1 MKYLDPIAAITQ
13 PREDFIRYLLTAYP
27 LRDRTLR
34 DKLKE
39 KLEQPGI
46 VWQHPYLEGSQPY
59 QSASSVQELVEQ
71 SILHPRVADLFTP
84 NERRLY
90 EHQQNAIQAVNN
102 GENIIVA
109 TGTGSG
115 KTECFLIPM
124 MDMLLKEGIGLHDL
138 GVRALI
144 LYPMNALVNDQV
156 KRLRGLLCR
165 QDPRKPLIRFGFY
178 TSRTETEHNN
188 ARESLREELGTY
200 ESSELQALFTH
211 FDTVNI
217 STRDRLINE
226 AVEKIQTI
234 QEISRRDIWENPP
247 HILVTNYSMLEH
259 MLIRPTERRVFAASS
274 RTFKMLV
281 LDEAHTYNGSTGSEV
296 SMLLKRLKAAINHEQ
311 EIRCIATSA
320 SLGEANIDDQVKIFA
335 RELFGETFSQVIRGN
350 RVTAL
355 ERLGRFYDLAPDHTD
370 AEVLEYLSTLKLPET
385 EAIADWLDRLLLIV
399 PTDRLAEA
407 EAQANNDF
415 HRLLWFALKGHPLI
429 HRLIN
434 ILSTAPQPWDDIAK
448 SARLWNIDLPTS
460 LDGSLD
466 QNVVIKAKEALA
478 RLLQL
483 GTLARENAEDLPLLP
498 VRLHLLFR
506 SLEGIYSCINPT
518 CRSLYLNEKL
528 ICDDCSSPVL
538 ELGSCSQCGQDY
550 AFTQL
555 KPNTRQLEPLPRSNQ
570 AVRDNKRIYTLTLN
584 PLFSNTE
591 DEDNNE
597 NEEDQNPDLSGS
609 LRVSSNETHVWIGTT
624 SSDPIGSISTSTS
637 PSPERIFHLQ
647 WHRAKGQ
654 KNNEG
659 CYLPKCAA
667 CGARPNRSLAINR
680 FVAYTDAPLEAMVDS
695 LFELLPEPEPT
706 QSGSISKRKLLT
718 FSDGRQDAAFFASDY
733 QRTHTEMLYRQTVW
747 QAFQSAKDDGITDMT
762 GLTEQLKQI
771 FLLRSIPHPDRD
783 SNENYKSYCPDD
795 LIDGQQNAITCSDRS
810 KKRAKELLLREF
822 AIPFARRNSLEAFA
836 ILACHIQLSLDSHL
850 VNSVGTLF
858 NITKEEAYIFLIG
871 LTDII
876 RRTGIVSIEGSSK
889 YFPETGGVE
898 GGRREMVDEQGRATN
913 YLFLEKPKDK
923 DKKKSGILKDSP
935 SFQPWDDTVKIRKPQ
950 NRLSWYYTQMCK
962 MLPNGFPS
970 RQNFVTLFQHL
981 EDAGL
986 LTKATST
993 KVSNGYQLKWDLLN
1007 VMETQEDWY
1016 QCDRCQQVV
1025 HVPNL
1030 SKFLNADPKPTL
1042 NVYACRSFKC
1052 EGTLK
1057 PYTSERIHQAEK
1069 EHYQQTLIK
1078 NREALPLR
1086 SQEHTAQLGTEE
1098 LAKRENAFRRGQ
1110 INLLSCSTTLEMG
1123 VDIGELQAVVLRN
1136 FPPHVSNYQ
1145 QRAGR
1150 AGRRTDGVAITLM
1163 YGQRRPHDRFY
1174 FEQPDK
1180 LIAGS
1185 NQIPKVDAGN
1195 WQIQQRH
1202 IRAELLA
1209 AFLSIFSIGAEKVNM
1224 QDFLGLPNPL
1234 TFSTFTPP
1242 STAMVCELQE
1252 WLHSDRATQ
1261 LAQDWIVRLQGS
1273 GTAAILLSD
1282 SREKINEFQQEQ
1294 CQDWNDLASPLSE
1307 INSDIVAA
1315 VSDSQNGGSVN
1326 NLFNR
1331 RTRIQSELQKV
1342 ARRKLHDE
1350 LVQASILPIYGFPID
1365 VVRLLTGESNER
1377 NSSQGRHRLER
1388 DRRLA
1393 LGEYAPGQ
1401 DVVVDDRVYRSVG
1414 ISRSND
1420 LEKKYYWVCQ
1430 NCNHFLEFNTQNNQV
1445 EQCPI
1450 CQHQPKLAI
1459 DKAVNEYKVPKA
1471 FVTDWAATA
1480 KVTPYLKPIR
1490 QITSQVFLANPGSV
1504 QRDVSEENIYHPKNI
1519 YHLTVNQNGTFF
1531 LANKGQRIYTNQG
1544 FYTCESCGLDLSEK
1558 VRKWEEEKRKL
1569 SRSKKAVTTSPLRPT
1584 HLHPLNGKTCSGQ
1597 WNLIHLGHE
1606 FKTDFLK
1613 IKFDDAT
1620 KPSLLHE
1627 KITHTL
1633 DGHEVA
1639 SETENSNSRIS
1650 FWRSLTYALLAAAA
1664 QVIDV
1669 RREELDGL
1677 FRPLENGQAEIII
1690 YDNVPGGAGY
1700 SQRIADNFKD
1710 ILTEAHRLADSCSC
1724 EHSCYDCLR
1733 TYSNQLFHHE
1743 LDRKQVV
1750 DFLKPI
1756 IEQVSPDPVLQAFAP
1771 SSSRVRLDAI
1781 ANTLTA
1787 QCRMATTDSIIYL
1800 PQLGDRFC
1808 LNRGEPMAWLNKLSD
1823 MVRNCNPL
1831 TLILHELPQPNSDHN
1846 LVLRKRLS
1854 QWIDQGLVRLYQTDI
1869 NEYPTLYLYT
1879 SPQNCLALGL
1889 SQESNQNLV
1898 WLQTRSQEGVSAVQ
1912 KRLHDW
1918 LARARKVQ
1926 ATELEDANTQVIF
1939 PEPAW
1944 GILSLTELR
1953 QRLGLERVLTGS
1965 RVTQVT
1971 YQDRYLDA
1979 SGARYFVN
1987 LLQGE
1992 WLDTSTQI
2000 IVHILEDLNKPDRLE
2015 RLTERLV
2022 PISGQVRQEAYISG
2036 VSSRDRFVHARSLE
2050 IEKEDGQHYRILFD
2064 KGMDFMKRHIDQTYE
2079 INESTYVVITRQ

>member
-124 MDMLLKEGIGLHDL
+124 MDMLLKEGDIILRSS

-550 AFTQL
+550 AFTLLDDKIGEL
-555 KPNTRQLEPLPRSNQ
+555 KPLPRSNQ
-570 AVRDNKRIYTLTLN
+570 ALKNDSKIYTKIYTLTLN
-584 PLFSNTE
+584 LLGTKSE
-591 DEDNNE
+591 DEDDDEIVEEVPSNSSGTFKLLE
-597 NEEDQNPDLSGS
+597 NQHG
-609 LRVSSNETHVWIGTT
+609 WIGVPSENPIATT
-624 SSDPIGSISTSTS
+624 SKSTPTT
-637 PSPERIFHLQ
+637 EKEFLLQ
-647 WHRAKGQ
+647 WHWDKG
-654 KNNEG
+654 KAEG

-695 LFELLPEPEPT
+695 LFELLPEPT
-706 QSGSISKRKLLT
+706 QSEDNISKRKLLT

-747 QAFQSAKDDGITDMT
+747 QAFQSAKKGNGIANVNKFTK
-762 GLTEQLKQI
+762 QLQQI
-771 FLLRSIPHPDRD
+771 FLDRSIPHPDRD
-783 SNENYKSYCPDD
+783 SERNHKSYCPQDP
-795 LIDGQQNAITCSDRS
+795 IDGREAQSSCEDWAEE
-810 KKRAKELLLREF
+810 RAKELLLREF
-822 AIPFARRNSLEAFA
+822 AIPFARRSSLEAFA
-836 ILACHIQLSLDSHL
+836 ILACHIELLENDPL
-850 VNSVGTLF
+850 VGDIAELFGVTNS
-858 NITKEEAYIFLIG
+858 EAYIFLIG

-876 RRTGIVSIEGSSK
+876 RRTGIVSISGASK
-889 YFPETGGVE
+889 YFPETGGVD
-898 GGRREMVDEQGRATN
+898 GARPPMIDVQGKSKN
-913 YLFLEKPKDK
+913 YLFLEKDPKEA
-923 DKKKSGILKDSP
+923 KSFPDSP
-935 SFQPWDDTVKIRKPQ
+935 SFLPKWKNSGEVSKAQ
-950 NRLSWYYTQMCK
+950 NRLGWFYAQMFE
-962 MLPNGFPS
+962 NNFPTREKFIS
-970 RQNFVTLFQHL
+970 LFRKL
-981 EDAGL
+981 EGTGL
-986 LTKATST
+986 LVKA
-993 KVSNGYQLKWDLLN
+993 KNGHQIKWDLLN
-1007 VMETQEDWY
+1007 VIETQEDWY

-1030 SKFLNADPKPTL
+1030 STFTDADPKPTL

-1057 PYTSERIHQAEK
+1057 PYTSKRIHQAET

-1078 NREALPLR
+1078 NREPLSLR

-1163 YGQRRPHDRFY
+1163 YGQRRPHDRYY

-1242 STAMVCELQE
+1242 STAMVCELKE
-1252 WLHSDRATQ
+1252 WLHSDRDRATQ

-1282 SREKINEFQQEQ
+1282 FREKINEFQQEQ
-1294 CQDWNDLASPLSE
+1294 CQDWNDLIDPLKVTNDDISAE
-1307 INSDIVAA
+1307 SDR
-1315 VSDSQNGGSVN
+1315 NKRKG
-1326 NLFNR
+1326 LER
-1331 RTRIQSELQKV
+1331 RRDGLEFELEKI
-1342 ARRKLHDE
+1342 AKRKLHDE

-1365 VVRLLTGESNER
+1365 VVRLLTGESNEYK
-1377 NSSQGRHRLER
+1377 SSQGKHRLER

-1414 ISRSND
+1414 ISRPKD
-1420 LEKKYYWVCQ
+1420 LEKKYYWVCK

-1504 QRDVSEENIYHPKNI
+1504 QRDVSEENIC
-1519 YHLTVNQNGTFF
+1519 HLTVNQNGTFF
-1531 LANKGQRIYTNQG
+1531 LANKGQRSFTNQG

-1756 IEQVSPDPVLQAFAP
+1756 VEQVSPDPVLQAFAP
-1771 SSSRVRLDAI
+1771 SSSRVRLEII
-1781 ANTLTA
+1781 ASALTA
-1787 QCRMATTDSIIYL
+1787 HCRMATTGSIIYL
-1800 PQLGDRFC
+1800 PQLIDQFC
-1808 LNRGEPMAWLNKLSD
+1808 LDRGEPMAWLNKLSD
-1823 MVRNCNPL
+1823 MVKNCNPL
-1831 TLILHELPQPNSDHN
+1831 VLILHELPQVISDHN

-1854 QWIDQGLVRLYQTDI
+1854 QWIDQGLVKLYQTDI
-1869 NEYPTLYLYT
+1869 NEYPTLYLYNA
-1879 SPQNCLALGL
+1879 PQNCLALGL
-1889 SQESNQNLV
+1889 SQESNQKLV
-1898 WLQTRSQEGVSAVQ
+1898 WLQTRSHEGVNTVLQ
-1912 KRLHDW
+1912 RLNNW
-1918 LARARKVQ
+1918 LAEAREVQ